1 MFDISH
7 NRDRYFIGI
16 VILVIG
22 LLFLLNNI
30 GILDIGFGS
39 IWLPLLLIV
48 IGLWQVVGRAHRRT
62 FGPILLIS
70 LGLLWLLN
78 NLGILEWSVLWP
90 FLLILI
96 GVWFLFKKTIHLPFR
111 GKNTSQDEI
120 NLFAL
125 FGGSETKVESQKF
138 RGGNA
143 TAVFGGID
151 VDLREAGLAEGD
163 SPQAEIDVTAIFGG
177 AEIRVPENWSVII
190 RGTPILGGIE
200 DARKGSSPKSSENP
214 PTLLVRAFVM
224 FGGIEVR

>member
-16 VILVIG
+16 VILIIG
-22 LLFLLNNI
+22 LIFLLNNI

-48 IGLWQVVGRAHRRT
+48 IGLWQVIGGAHRRT

-90 FLLILI
+90 LLLILI
-96 GVWFLFKKTIHLPFR
+96 GAWFLIKKTIHFPFK
-111 GKNTSQDEI
+111 GKNISRDEI

-125 FGGSETKVESQKF
+125 FGGSETKVESQNF

-163 SPQAEIDVTAIFGG
+163 PPQAEIVLTAIFGG
-177 AEIRVPENWSVII
+177 AEVRVPENWSVII
-190 RGTPILGGIE
+190 KGTPILGGIE
-200 DARKGSSPKSSENP
+200 DARKRSTPKSSEVP